1 MINETQID
9 RPFLDKF
16 SNSTFFRDIEEFYN
30 SIADEIANILSAN
43 IRLSGEI
50 NKLPTIDINPYAYG
64 TRDLQSLLDATE
76 IRGKFIEH
84 CRRQILRLE
93 PRINSCEISNTSIDH
108 IRQFV
113 SFEITYAI
121 DTVNTPI
128 TATITLR
135 T

>member
-1 MINETQID
+1 MTNDTQID

-16 SNSTFFRDIEEFYN
+16 NNSTFFKNITELHN
-30 SIADEIANILSAN
+30 SIASEIANILSAN
-43 IRLSGEI
+43 IRICGNLDE
-50 NKLPTIDINPYAYG
+50 LPSIDINPYMYG

-84 CRRQILRLE
+84 CRQQILSLE

-113 SFEITYAI
+113 SFDITYTVDAV
-121 DTVNTPI
+121 DTPFT
-128 TATITLR
+128 TTINLR